1 MWLAINADTV
11 DEPGTKS
18 AYELRLD
25 DGVIFLRPLHVEDA
39 TAYLAGEDEEMAKW
53 VSGGRS
59 TLATVKAFI
68 ENSRESWRCSGPRRP
83 FGIFDCRTNCVI
95 GFIEMNLALLEPGQV
110 NISYGIFRDYRGQG
124 LVKRAIELVAEYL
137 QSATD
142 ARQMV
147 LQIAPANTRSL
158 KVAEKAGFVYVGVFD
173 TPGGRLAR
181 YIRNLT
187 AA

>member
-1 MWLAINADTV
+1 M
-11 DEPGTKS
+11 
-18 AYELRLD
+18 
-25 DGVIFLRPLHVEDA
+25 EDA
-39 TAYLAGEDEEMAKW
+39 AAYLAGEDDEMANW

-68 ENSRESWRCSGPRRP
+68 ENSQESWRCGGPRRP
-83 FGIFDCRTNCVI
+83 LGIFDSQTDRVI
-95 GFIEMNLALLEPGQV
+95 GFIEMNLAMLEPGQV

-124 LVKRAIELVAEYL
+124 LTARAIELIAEYL
-137 QSATD
+137 RSETG

-147 LQIAPANTRSL
+147 LQIAPDNTRSL
-158 KVAEKAGFVYVGVFD
+158 KVAEKAGFVFVGVFD

-187 AA
+187 AD